1 MIHKG
6 FIDIIDPQHV
16 TKTDNNSFS
25 VASTTHS
32 IPHQNMSISKDMIII
47 ESILLRVETDSLLN
61 GKRIEF
67 NTGNV
72 VDILYGGEMQS
83 YIVVNISQVNTRK
96 CEGNMPWNW
105 LIYVLHIMYKLHSSI
120 ICDIVILVVIIIY
133 FLE

>member
-47 ESILLRVETDSLLN
+47 ESILLHVETESLLN

-83 YIVVNISQVNTRK
+83 YIVVNISQVNTSK
-96 CEGNMPWNW
+96 CEGKGVWNME
-105 LIYVLHIMYKLHSSI
+105 
-120 ICDIVILVVIIIY
+120 LVDLCITYNV
-133 FLE
+133 